1 MLTALRNRKVQ
12 IAGQAVVITALV
24 GGTAAFVG
32 LNKQVDLTVDGET
45 QQVRTFADSV
55 SDVLDANEIQ
65 VADGDQV

>member
-32 LNKQVDLTVDGET
+32 LNKQD
-45 QQVRTFADSV
+45 RKSV
-55 SDVLDANEIQ
+55 V
-65 VADGDQV
+65 